1 MGKQAQFNAIS
12 IKIVVFKR
20 FSCPI
25 DKKEKIK
32 MRLVKRKI
40 YLTTT
45 MLLVLAFVTS
55 VFIIFLPAG
64 NAQVPPQ
71 MRTYPIIDAIPNPI
85 GVGEQTLLRTGILQP
100 LGTVELGWEDVT
112 IEVVKPDNSTETL
125 GPYKTDSTGST
136 FTVYTPDQV
145 GTYLLTTHF
154 PEQINPVN
162 FTDSERGGITI
173 PAGTVMLASTS
184 ETISLVVNP
193 EPSRFYPGHALPIE
207 YWTRPIDPQL
217 REWYSIS
224 GNWVSR
230 PDNSLALYND
240 DAPET
245 PHVLWAHPITTGGLT
260 GGLWGPGQVPVSSEA
275 GDAYEGKF
283 PGSVI
288 LNGILYYQR
297 TDTRAETAPAI
308 IQVDLHTG
316 EEKMFRNNTIL
327 SFGQVLYF
335 DSFNYDGV
343 FTYIWEARSV
353 AGNTTWNAYDP
364 FTGNQQIQIN
374 NVPSGLRTYGPS
386 GEILIYVIDFQAG
399 WMALWNSTDCGLQNA
414 RFNTSDYGSWGNT
427 AHGRALGPGLDGANP
442 RSYTWNVSIPSGLRA
457 VSALGSQSIKLYPT
471 DRVVGAFFNQTEV
484 RIWGLDTVGLN
495 KDSTQST
502 LLFDQTWSAPDEWF
516 DGTNTI
522 HYTGATDNIEDGVI
536 AVWNKELR
544 KHYGFSVETGQ
555 FLWETESENYA
566 DAYGWGAAEHT
577 WYFAY
582 DKLFS
587 VGVAGIL
594 YAYDLGDGTTVWTYN
609 ISDPYSEPVTGNY
622 WWGWITLI
630 ADDKVYLGTLEHSAE
645 QPLPRGAPQIC
656 IDASNGAEIWRI
668 NGMFRNTRW
677 GGNGVIGD
685 SIIATMDTYD
695 QRVYAIGKG
704 PTKTTL
710 AASNGAGGGVTITGF
725 VNDISPGLFDYGMTA
740 RFPNGVPAVSD
751 DSQSDWMLYVWKQ
764 FVRPNNATGVPV
776 SLDVIDANGNF
787 RNIGTTT
794 SDSNGFFTFSWTPD
808 ISGAYTVFATFAG
821 SKAYY
826 GSSSVASFS
835 VAEDSGISPSP
846 TGDGEPGSMADS
858 IILPGIIAIIVVIII
873 VGVVLAVLVRRR

>member
-1 MGKQAQFNAIS
+1 
-12 IKIVVFKR
+12 
-20 FSCPI
+20 
-25 DKKEKIK
+25 

-288 LNGILYYQR
+288 LNGILY
-297 TDTRAETAPAI
+297 
-308 IQVDLHTG
+308 
-316 EEKMFRNNTIL
+316 
-327 SFGQVLYF
+327 
-335 DSFNYDGV
+335 
-343 FTYIWEARSV
+343 
-353 AGNTTWNAYDP
+353 
-364 FTGNQQIQIN
+364 
-374 NVPSGLRTYGPS
+374 
-386 GEILIYVIDFQAG
+386 
-399 WMALWNSTDCGLQNA
+399 
-414 RFNTSDYGSWGNT
+414 
-427 AHGRALGPGLDGANP
+427 
-442 RSYTWNVSIPSGLRA
+442 
-457 VSALGSQSIKLYPT
+457 
-471 DRVVGAFFNQTEV
+471 
-484 RIWGLDTVGLN
+484 
-495 KDSTQST
+495 
-502 LLFDQTWSAPDEWF
+502 
-516 DGTNTI
+516 
-522 HYTGATDNIEDGVI
+522 
-536 AVWNKELR
+536 
-544 KHYGFSVETGQ
+544 
-555 FLWETESENYA
+555 
-566 DAYGWGAAEHT
+566 
-577 WYFAY
+577 
-582 DKLFS
+582 
-587 VGVAGIL
+587 
-594 YAYDLGDGTTVWTYN
+594 
-609 ISDPYSEPVTGNY
+609 
-622 WWGWITLI
+622 
-630 ADDKVYLGTLEHSAE
+630 
-645 QPLPRGAPQIC
+645 
-656 IDASNGAEIWRI
+656 
-668 NGMFRNTRW
+668 
-677 GGNGVIGD
+677 
-685 SIIATMDTYD
+685 
-695 QRVYAIGKG
+695 
-704 PTKTTL
+704 
-710 AASNGAGGGVTITGF
+710 
-725 VNDISPGLFDYGMTA
+725 
-740 RFPNGVPAVSD
+740 
-751 DSQSDWMLYVWKQ
+751 
-764 FVRPNNATGVPV
+764 
-776 SLDVIDANGNF
+776 
-787 RNIGTTT
+787 
-794 SDSNGFFTFSWTPD
+794 
-808 ISGAYTVFATFAG
+808 
-821 SKAYY
+821 
-826 GSSSVASFS
+826 
-835 VAEDSGISPSP
+835 
-846 TGDGEPGSMADS
+846 
-858 IILPGIIAIIVVIII
+858 
-873 VGVVLAVLVRRR
+873 